1 MKKLAL
7 LPILLILST
16 VYADNANVSLNY
28 KDIVEPNETVEID
41 IKIKNTSTTYL
52 WKCKASV
59 DLGLLG
65 DEIQYFTIISEP
77 SWNEKIQIGS
87 SVNGKIKIKISS
99 DADNVKLRIPIIVS
113 GEEGGCPGGCT
124 PFMEGPF
131 YVEMTVKNKGIETFN
146 YAESLYNEGKYE
158 EAMEKYDEAK
168 KYFLNYFDDKNARIC
183 LIKARNCEGHLK
195 LNSGIPYFNAG
206 DLDNAKKEFEDAK
219 SIFESIDNEE
229 MVETCEQWIEK
240 CISPSTTPPTSTTPP
255 PTTLAPTT
263 SSPTTPPVTTP
274 LATSSPQGSTT
285 KIISLFLLL
294 IAIASVIIITI
305 KITKK

>member
-16 VYADNANVSLNY
+16 VYADNVDVSLNY
-28 KDIVEPNETVEID
+28 KDIVEPNETVEIE

-59 DLGLLG
+59 DLKLLG

-77 SWNEKIQIGS
+77 SWDEKIQIGS
-87 SVNGKIKIKISS
+87 SINGKIEIKISS
-99 DADNVKLRIPIIVS
+99 DADNVKLRIPIIIS
-113 GEEGGCPGGCT
+113 GTKGKCACT

-131 YVEMTVKNKGIETFN
+131 YAEITVKNKGIEAFN

-168 KYFLNYFDDKNARIC
+168 KYFLNYFDEKNARIC
-183 LIKARNCEGHLK
+183 LIKAKNCEGHLK
-195 LNSGIPYFNAG
+195 LNSGISYFNAG

-219 SIFESIDNEE
+219 SIFEDEE
-229 MVETCEQWIEK
+229 MIKICEEWIEK
-240 CISPSTTPPTSTTPP
+240 CIPPSTTPPATTPL

-263 SSPTTPPVTTP
+263 SPPTTPPVTTP
-274 LATSSPQGSTT
+274 LTTSPQGSNSKT
-285 KIISLFLLL
+285 IFLILLL
-294 IAIASVIIITI
+294 VAIASVIIITI

>member
-7 LPILLILST
+7 LLILLILST
-16 VYADNANVSLNY
+16 VYADNADVSLNH
-28 KDIVEPNETVEID
+28 KDIVEPNETVEIE

-59 DLGLLG
+59 DLKLLG

-77 SWNEKIQIGS
+77 SWDEKIQIGS
-87 SVNGKIKIKISS
+87 SISGKIEIKISS

-113 GEEGGCPGGCT
+113 GEKGGCPGGCT

-131 YVEMTVKNKGIETFN
+131 YAEITVKNKGIEAFN

-168 KYFLNYFDDKNARIC
+168 KYFLNYFDEKNARIC
-183 LIKARNCEGHLK
+183 LIKAKNCEGHLK
-195 LNSGIPYFNAG
+195 LNSGISYFNAG

-219 SIFESIDNEE
+219 SIFEDEE
-229 MVETCEQWIEK
+229 MIKICEEWIEK
-240 CISPSTTPPTSTTPP
+240 CIPPSTTPPATTPL

-263 SSPTTPPVTTP
+263 SPPTTPPVTTP
-274 LATSSPQGSTT
+274 LTTSPQGSNSKT
-285 KIISLFLLL
+285 IFLILLL
-294 IAIASVIIITI
+294 IAIASVIIFTI

>member
-16 VYADNANVSLNY
+16 VYADNTDVSLNY
-28 KDIVEPNETVEID
+28 KDIVEPNETVEIE

-59 DLGLLG
+59 DLKLLG

-77 SWNEKIQIGS
+77 SWDEKIQIGS
-87 SVNGKIKIKISS
+87 SINGKIEIKISS
-99 DADNVKLRIPIIVS
+99 DADNVKLRIPIIIS
-113 GEEGGCPGGCT
+113 GTKGKCACT

-131 YVEMTVKNKGIETFN
+131 YAEITVKNKGIEAFN

-168 KYFLNYFDDKNARIC
+168 KYFLNYFDEKNARIC
-183 LIKARNCEGHLK
+183 LIKAKNCEGHLK
-195 LNSGIPYFNAG
+195 LNLGISYFNAG
-206 DLDNAKKEFEDAK
+206 DLENAKKEFEDAK
-219 SIFESIDNEE
+219 SIFEDEE
-229 MVETCEQWIEK
+229 MIKICEEWIEK
-240 CISPSTTPPTSTTPP
+240 CIPPSTTPPATTPL

-263 SSPTTPPVTTP
+263 SPPTTPPVTTP
-274 LATSSPQGSTT
+274 LTTSPQGSNSKT
-285 KIISLFLLL
+285 IFLILLL
-294 IAIASVIIITI
+294 VAIASVIIITI

>member
-7 LPILLILST
+7 LLILLILST
-16 VYADNANVSLNY
+16 VYADNADVSLNH
-28 KDIVEPNETVEID
+28 KDIVEPNETVEIE

-59 DLGLLG
+59 DLKLLG

-77 SWNEKIQIGS
+77 SWDEKIQIGS
-87 SVNGKIKIKISS
+87 SISGKIEIKISS

-113 GEEGGCPGGCT
+113 GEKGGCPGGCT

-131 YVEMTVKNKGIETFN
+131 YAEITVKNKGIEAFN

-168 KYFLNYFDDKNARIC
+168 KYFLNYFDEKNARIC
-183 LIKARNCEGHLK
+183 LIKAKNCEGHLK
-195 LNSGIPYFNAG
+195 LNSGISYFNAG

-219 SIFESIDNEE
+219 SIFEDEE
-229 MVETCEQWIEK
+229 MIKICEEWIEK
-240 CISPSTTPPTSTTPP
+240 CIPPSTTPPATTPL

-263 SSPTTPPVTTP
+263 SPPTTPPVTTP
-274 LATSSPQGSTT
+274 LTTSPQGSNSKT
-285 KIISLFLLL
+285 IFLILLL
-294 IAIASVIIITI
+294 IAIAFIIAVTI

>member
-16 VYADNANVSLNY
+16 VYADNVDVSLNY
-28 KDIVEPNETVEID
+28 KDIVEPNETVEIE

-59 DLGLLG
+59 DLKLLG

-77 SWNEKIQIGS
+77 SWDEKIQIGS
-87 SVNGKIKIKISS
+87 SINGKIEIKISS
-99 DADNVKLRIPIIVS
+99 DADNVKLRIPIIIS
-113 GEEGGCPGGCT
+113 GTKGKCACT

-131 YVEMTVKNKGIETFN
+131 YAEITVKNKGIEAFN

-168 KYFLNYFDDKNARIC
+168 RYFLNYFDEKNARIC
-183 LIKARNCEGHLK
+183 LIKAKNCEGHLK
-195 LNSGIPYFNAG
+195 LNLGISYFNAG

-219 SIFESIDNEE
+219 SIFEDEE
-229 MVETCEQWIEK
+229 MIKICEEWIEK
-240 CISPSTTPPTSTTPP
+240 CIPPSTTPPATTPL

-263 SSPTTPPVTTP
+263 SPPTTPPVTTP
-274 LATSSPQGSTT
+274 LTTSPQGSNSKT
-285 KIISLFLLL
+285 IFLILLL
-294 IAIASVIIITI
+294 VAIASVIIITI

>member
-16 VYADNANVSLNY
+16 VYADNADVSLNY
-28 KDIVEPNETVEID
+28 KDIVEPNETVEIE

-59 DLGLLG
+59 DLKLLG

-77 SWNEKIQIGS
+77 SWDEKIQIGS
-87 SVNGKIKIKISS
+87 SINGKIEIKISS
-99 DADNVKLRIPIIVS
+99 DADNVKLRIPIIIS
-113 GEEGGCPGGCT
+113 GTKGKCACT

-131 YVEMTVKNKGIETFN
+131 YAEITVKNKGIEAFN

-168 KYFLNYFDDKNARIC
+168 KYFLNYFDEKNARIC
-183 LIKARNCEGHLK
+183 LIKAKNCEGHLK
-195 LNSGIPYFNAG
+195 LNLGISYFNAG

-219 SIFESIDNEE
+219 SLFEDEE
-229 MVETCEQWIEK
+229 MIKICEEWIEK
-240 CISPSTTPPTSTTPP
+240 CIPPSTTPPATTPL

-263 SSPTTPPVTTP
+263 SPPTTPPVTTP
-274 LATSSPQGSTT
+274 LTTSPQGSNSKT
-285 KIISLFLLL
+285 IFLILLFV
-294 IAIASVIIITI
+294 AIASVIIFTI

>member
-7 LPILLILST
+7 LLILLILGT
-16 VYADNANVSLNY
+16 VYADNADVSLNH
-28 KDIVEPNETVEID
+28 KDIVEPNETVEIE

-59 DLGLLG
+59 DLKLLG

-77 SWNEKIQIGS
+77 SWDEKIQIGS
-87 SVNGKIKIKISS
+87 SISGKIEIKISS

-113 GEEGGCPGGCT
+113 GEKGGCPGGCT

-131 YVEMTVKNKGIETFN
+131 YAEITVKNKGIEAFN

-168 KYFLNYFDDKNARIC
+168 KYFLNYFDEKNARIC
-183 LIKARNCEGHLK
+183 LIKAKNCEGHLK
-195 LNSGIPYFNAG
+195 LNSGISYFNAG
-206 DLDNAKKEFEDAK
+206 DLENAKKEFEDAK
-219 SIFESIDNEE
+219 SIFEDEE
-229 MVETCEQWIEK
+229 MIKICEEWIEK
-240 CISPSTTPPTSTTPP
+240 CIPPSTTPPATTPL

-263 SSPTTPPVTTP
+263 SPPTTPPVTTP
-274 LATSSPQGSTT
+274 LTTSPQGSNSKT
-285 KIISLFLLL
+285 IFLILLL
-294 IAIASVIIITI
+294 IAIASVIIFTI

>member
-16 VYADNANVSLNY
+16 VYADNADVSLNH
-28 KDIVEPNETVEID
+28 KDIVEPNETVEIE

-59 DLGLLG
+59 DLKLLG

-77 SWNEKIQIGS
+77 SWDEKIQIGS
-87 SVNGKIKIKISS
+87 SINGKIEIKISS
-99 DADNVKLRIPIIVS
+99 DADNVKLRIPIIIS
-113 GEEGGCPGGCT
+113 GTKGKCACT

-131 YVEMTVKNKGIETFN
+131 YAEITVKNKGIEAFN

-168 KYFLNYFDDKNARIC
+168 KYFLNYFDEKNARIC
-183 LIKARNCEGHLK
+183 LIKAKNCEGHLK
-195 LNSGIPYFNAG
+195 LNSGISYFNAG

-219 SIFESIDNEE
+219 SIFEDEE
-229 MVETCEQWIEK
+229 MIKICEEWIEK
-240 CISPSTTPPTSTTPP
+240 CIPPSTTPPATTPL

-263 SSPTTPPVTTP
+263 SPPTTPPVTTP
-274 LATSSPQGSTT
+274 LTTSPQGSNSKT
-285 KIISLFLLL
+285 IFLILLFV
-294 IAIASVIIITI
+294 AIASVIIFTI

>member
-16 VYADNANVSLNY
+16 VYADNVDVSLNY
-28 KDIVEPNETVEID
+28 KDIVEPNETVEIE

-59 DLGLLG
+59 DLKLLG

-77 SWNEKIQIGS
+77 SWDEKIQVGS
-87 SVNGKIKIKISS
+87 SISGKIEIKISS
-99 DADNVKLRIPIIVS
+99 DADNVKLRIPIIIS
-113 GEEGGCPGGCT
+113 GTKGKCACT

-131 YVEMTVKNKGIETFN
+131 YAEITVKNKGIEAFN

-168 KYFLNYFDDKNARIC
+168 KYFLNYFDEKNARIC
-183 LIKARNCEGHLK
+183 LIKAKNCEGHLK
-195 LNSGIPYFNAG
+195 LNSGISYFNAG

-219 SIFESIDNEE
+219 SIFEDEE
-229 MVETCEQWIEK
+229 MIKICEEWIEK
-240 CISPSTTPPTSTTPP
+240 CIPPSTTPPATTPL

-263 SSPTTPPVTTP
+263 SPPTTPPVTTP
-274 LATSSPQGSTT
+274 LTTSPQGSNSKT
-285 KIISLFLLL
+285 IFLILLFV
-294 IAIASVIIITI
+294 AIASVIIFTI

>member
-16 VYADNANVSLNY
+16 VYADNADVSLNH
-28 KDIVEPNETVEID
+28 KDIVEPNETVEIE

-59 DLGLLG
+59 DLKLLG

-77 SWNEKIQIGS
+77 SWDEKIQIGS
-87 SVNGKIKIKISS
+87 SINGKIEIKISS
-99 DADNVKLRIPIIVS
+99 DADNVKLRIPIIIS
-113 GEEGGCPGGCT
+113 GTKGKCACT

-131 YVEMTVKNKGIETFN
+131 YAEITVKNKGIEAFN

-168 KYFLNYFDDKNARIC
+168 RYFLNYFDEKNARIC
-183 LIKARNCEGHLK
+183 LIKAKNCEGHLK
-195 LNSGIPYFNAG
+195 LNSGISYFNAG
-206 DLDNAKKEFEDAK
+206 DLENAKKEFEDAK
-219 SIFESIDNEE
+219 SIFEDEE
-229 MVETCEQWIEK
+229 MIKICEEWIEK
-240 CISPSTTPPTSTTPP
+240 CIPPSTTPPATTPL

-263 SSPTTPPVTTP
+263 SPPTTPPVTTP
-274 LATSSPQGSTT
+274 LTTSPQGSNSKT
-285 KIISLFLLL
+285 IFLILLFV
-294 IAIASVIIITI
+294 AIAFIIAVTI

>member
-7 LPILLILST
+7 LSILLILST
-16 VYADNANVSLNY
+16 VYADNANISLNY

-59 DLGLLG
+59 DPGLLG
-65 DEIQYFTIISEP
+65 DEIQYFIIISEP
-77 SWNEKIQIGS
+77 SWDEKIQIGS
-87 SVNGKIKIKISS
+87 SVNGKIEIKISS

-113 GEEGGCPGGCT
+113 GEKGGCPGGCT

-131 YVEMTVKNKGIETFN
+131 YAELTVKNKGIETFN
-146 YAESLYNEGKYE
+146 YAESLYNEGRYE

-168 KYFLNYFDDKNARIC
+168 KYFLNYFDEKNARIC
-183 LIKARNCEGHLK
+183 LIKAKNCEGYLK
-195 LNSGIPYFNAG
+195 LNLGISYFNAG

-229 MVETCEQWIEK
+229 MVDTCEEEIEK
-240 CISPSTTPPTSTTPP
+240 CIPPSTTPPASTTPP
-255 PTTLAPTT
+255 TMPAPST
-263 SSPTTPPVTTP
+263 SSPTTPPITTP
-274 LATSSPQGSTT
+274 LATSPPQGSTKT
-285 KIISLFLLL
+285 IFLFLLL
-294 IAIASVIIITI
+294 IAIASVIIVTI
-305 KITKK
+305 KIIKK

>member
-7 LPILLILST
+7 LLILLILST
-16 VYADNANVSLNY
+16 VYADNADVSLNH
-28 KDIVEPNETVEID
+28 KDIVEPNETVEIE

-59 DLGLLG
+59 DLKLLG

-77 SWNEKIQIGS
+77 SWDEKIQIGS
-87 SVNGKIKIKISS
+87 SISGKIEIKISS

-113 GEEGGCPGGCT
+113 GEKGGCPGGCT

-131 YVEMTVKNKGIETFN
+131 YAEITVKNKGIEAFN

-168 KYFLNYFDDKNARIC
+168 KYFLNYFDEKNARIC
-183 LIKARNCEGHLK
+183 LIKAKNCEGHLK
-195 LNSGIPYFNAG
+195 LNSGISYFNAG

-219 SIFESIDNEE
+219 SIFEDEE
-229 MVETCEQWIEK
+229 MIKICEEWIEK
-240 CISPSTTPPTSTTPP
+240 CIPPSTTPPATTPL

-263 SSPTTPPVTTP
+263 SPPTTPPVTTP
-274 LATSSPQGSTT
+274 LTTSPQGSNSKT
-285 KIISLFLLL
+285 IFLILLL
-294 IAIASVIIITI
+294 VAIAFIIAVTI

>member
-16 VYADNANVSLNY
+16 VYADNADVSLNY
-28 KDIVEPNETVEID
+28 KDIVEPNETVEIE

-59 DLGLLG
+59 DLKLLG

-77 SWNEKIQIGS
+77 SWDEKIQIGS
-87 SVNGKIKIKISS
+87 SISGKIEIKISS
-99 DADNVKLRIPIIVS
+99 DADNVKLRIPIIIS
-113 GEEGGCPGGCT
+113 GTKGKCACT

-131 YVEMTVKNKGIETFN
+131 YAEITVKNKGIEAFN

-168 KYFLNYFDDKNARIC
+168 KYFLNYFDEKNARIC
-183 LIKARNCEGHLK
+183 LIKAKNCEGHLK
-195 LNSGIPYFNAG
+195 LNLGISYFNAG

-219 SIFESIDNEE
+219 SIFEDEE
-229 MVETCEQWIEK
+229 MIKICEEWIEK
-240 CISPSTTPPTSTTPP
+240 CIPPSTTPPATTPL

-263 SSPTTPPVTTP
+263 SPPTTPPVTTP
-274 LATSSPQGSTT
+274 LTTSPQGSNSKT
-285 KIISLFLLL
+285 IFLILLFV
-294 IAIASVIIITI
+294 AIASVIIITI

>member
-16 VYADNANVSLNY
+16 VYADNTDVSLNY
-28 KDIVEPNETVEID
+28 KDIVEPNETVEIE

-59 DLGLLG
+59 DLKLLG

-77 SWNEKIQIGS
+77 SWDEKIQIGS
-87 SVNGKIKIKISS
+87 SINGKIEIKISS
-99 DADNVKLRIPIIVS
+99 DADNVKLRIPIIIS
-113 GEEGGCPGGCT
+113 GTKGKCACT

-131 YVEMTVKNKGIETFN
+131 YAEITVKNKGIEAFN

-168 KYFLNYFDDKNARIC
+168 KYFLNYFDEKNARIC
-183 LIKARNCEGHLK
+183 LIKAKNCEGHLK
-195 LNSGIPYFNAG
+195 LNLGISYFNAG

-219 SIFESIDNEE
+219 SIFEDEE
-229 MVETCEQWIEK
+229 MIKICEEWIEK
-240 CISPSTTPPTSTTPP
+240 CIPPSTTPPATTPL

-263 SSPTTPPVTTP
+263 SPPTTPPVTTP
-274 LATSSPQGSTT
+274 LTTSPQGSNSKT
-285 KIISLFLLL
+285 IFLILLFV
-294 IAIASVIIITI
+294 AIAFIIAVTI

>member
-7 LPILLILST
+7 LPIFLILST

-77 SWNEKIQIGS
+77 SWDEKIQVGS

-113 GEEGGCPGGCT
+113 GEEGGCIGGCT

-131 YVEMTVKNKGIETFN
+131 YAEVIVKNKGIETFN

-183 LIKARNCEGHLK
+183 LIKAKNCEGHLK
-195 LNSGIPYFNAG
+195 LNSGISYFNAG

-219 SIFESIDNEE
+219 SVFENIGDEE
-229 MVETCEQWIEK
+229 MIGICEEWMEK
-240 CISPSTTPPTSTTPP
+240 CIPPSTTPPASTTP

-263 SSPTTPPVTTP
+263 SPPTTPPVTTP
-274 LATSSPQGSTT
+274 LATSPPQGSTT
-285 KIISLFLLL
+285 KTIFLFLLL
-294 IAIASVIIITI
+294 IAIASVIIVTI

>member
-16 VYADNANVSLNY
+16 VYADNADVSLNY
-28 KDIVEPNETVEID
+28 KDIVEPNETVEIE

-59 DLGLLG
+59 DLKLLG

-77 SWNEKIQIGS
+77 SWDEKIQIGS
-87 SVNGKIKIKISS
+87 SINGKIEIKISS
-99 DADNVKLRIPIIVS
+99 DADNVKLRIPIIIS
-113 GEEGGCPGGCT
+113 GTKGKCACT

-131 YVEMTVKNKGIETFN
+131 YAEITVKNKGIEAFN

-168 KYFLNYFDDKNARIC
+168 KYFLNYFDEKNARIC
-183 LIKARNCEGHLK
+183 LIKAKNCEGHLK
-195 LNSGIPYFNAG
+195 LNSGISYFNAG
-206 DLDNAKKEFEDAK
+206 DLENAKKEFEDAK
-219 SIFESIDNEE
+219 SIFEDEE
-229 MVETCEQWIEK
+229 MIKICEEWIEK
-240 CISPSTTPPTSTTPP
+240 CIPPSTTPPATTPL

-263 SSPTTPPVTTP
+263 SPPTTPPVTTP
-274 LATSSPQGSTT
+274 LTTSPQGSNSKT
-285 KIISLFLLL
+285 IFLILLFV
-294 IAIASVIIITI
+294 AIASVIIFTI

>member
-16 VYADNANVSLNY
+16 VYADNVDVSLNY
-28 KDIVEPNETVEID
+28 KDIVEPNETVEIE

-59 DLGLLG
+59 DLKLLG

-77 SWNEKIQIGS
+77 SWDEKIQIGS
-87 SVNGKIKIKISS
+87 SINGKIEIKISS
-99 DADNVKLRIPIIVS
+99 DADNVKLRIPIIIS
-113 GEEGGCPGGCT
+113 GTKGKCACT

-131 YVEMTVKNKGIETFN
+131 YAEITVKNKGIEAFN

-168 KYFLNYFDDKNARIC
+168 RYFLNYFDEKNARIC
-183 LIKARNCEGHLK
+183 LIKAKNCEGHLK
-195 LNSGIPYFNAG
+195 LNLGISYFNAG

-219 SIFESIDNEE
+219 SIFEDEE
-229 MVETCEQWIEK
+229 MIKICEEWIEK
-240 CISPSTTPPTSTTPP
+240 CIPPSTTPPATTPL

-263 SSPTTPPVTTP
+263 SPPTTPPVTTP
-274 LATSSPQGSTT
+274 LTTSPQGSNSKT
-285 KIISLFLLL
+285 IFLILLFV
-294 IAIASVIIITI
+294 AIASVIIFTI

>member
-7 LPILLILST
+7 LLILLILGT
-16 VYADNANVSLNY
+16 VYADNADVSLNH
-28 KDIVEPNETVEID
+28 KDIVEPNETVEIE

-59 DLGLLG
+59 DLKLLG

-77 SWNEKIQIGS
+77 SWDEKIQIGS
-87 SVNGKIKIKISS
+87 SISGKIEIKISS

-113 GEEGGCPGGCT
+113 GEKGGCPGGCT

-131 YVEMTVKNKGIETFN
+131 YAEITVKNKGIEAFN

-168 KYFLNYFDDKNARIC
+168 KYFLNYFDEKNARIC
-183 LIKARNCEGHLK
+183 LIKAKNCEGHLK
-195 LNSGIPYFNAG
+195 LNSGISYFNAG
-206 DLDNAKKEFEDAK
+206 DLENAKKEFEDAK
-219 SIFESIDNEE
+219 SIFEDEE
-229 MVETCEQWIEK
+229 MIKICEEWIEK
-240 CISPSTTPPTSTTPP
+240 CIPPSTTPPATTPL

-263 SSPTTPPVTTP
+263 SPPTTPPVTTP
-274 LATSSPQGSTT
+274 LTTSPQGSNSKT
-285 KIISLFLLL
+285 IFLILLL
-294 IAIASVIIITI
+294 IAIAFIIAVTI

>member
-16 VYADNANVSLNY
+16 VYADNTDVSLNY
-28 KDIVEPNETVEID
+28 KDIVEPNETVEIE

-59 DLGLLG
+59 DLKLLG

-77 SWNEKIQIGS
+77 SWDEKIQIGS
-87 SVNGKIKIKISS
+87 SINGKIEIKISS
-99 DADNVKLRIPIIVS
+99 DADNVKLRIPIIIS
-113 GEEGGCPGGCT
+113 GTKGKCACT

-131 YVEMTVKNKGIETFN
+131 YAEITVKNKGIEAFN

-168 KYFLNYFDDKNARIC
+168 RYFLNYFDEKNARIC
-183 LIKARNCEGHLK
+183 LIKAKNCEGHLK
-195 LNSGIPYFNAG
+195 LNSGISYFNAG
-206 DLDNAKKEFEDAK
+206 DLENAKKEFEDAK
-219 SIFESIDNEE
+219 SIFEDEE
-229 MVETCEQWIEK
+229 MIKICEEWIEK
-240 CISPSTTPPTSTTPP
+240 CIPPSTTPPATTPL

-263 SSPTTPPVTTP
+263 SPPTTPPVTTP
-274 LATSSPQGSTT
+274 LTTSPQGSNSKT
-285 KIISLFLLL
+285 IFLILLFV
-294 IAIASVIIITI
+294 AIASVIIITI

>member
-16 VYADNANVSLNY
+16 VYADNADVSLNY
-28 KDIVEPNETVEID
+28 KDIVEPNETVEIE

-59 DLGLLG
+59 DLKLLG

-77 SWNEKIQIGS
+77 SWDEKIQIGS
-87 SVNGKIKIKISS
+87 SINGKIEIKISS
-99 DADNVKLRIPIIVS
+99 DADNVKLRIPIIIS
-113 GEEGGCPGGCT
+113 GTKGKCACT

-131 YVEMTVKNKGIETFN
+131 YAEITVKNKGIEAFN

-168 KYFLNYFDDKNARIC
+168 KYFLNYFDEKNARIC
-183 LIKARNCEGHLK
+183 LIKAKNCEGHLK
-195 LNSGIPYFNAG
+195 LNSGISYFNAG

-219 SIFESIDNEE
+219 SIFEDEE
-229 MVETCEQWIEK
+229 MIKICEEWIEK
-240 CISPSTTPPTSTTPP
+240 CIPPSTTPPATTPL

-263 SSPTTPPVTTP
+263 SPPTTPPVTTP
-274 LATSSPQGSTT
+274 LTTSPQGSNSKT
-285 KIISLFLLL
+285 IFLILLL
-294 IAIASVIIITI
+294 IAIAFIIAVTI

>member
-7 LPILLILST
+7 LLILLILST
-16 VYADNANVSLNY
+16 VYADNADVSLNH
-28 KDIVEPNETVEID
+28 KDIVEPNETVEIE

-59 DLGLLG
+59 DLKLLG

-77 SWNEKIQIGS
+77 SWDEKIQIGS
-87 SVNGKIKIKISS
+87 SINGKIEIKISS
-99 DADNVKLRIPIIVS
+99 DADNVKLRIPIIIS
-113 GEEGGCPGGCT
+113 GTKGKCACT

-131 YVEMTVKNKGIETFN
+131 YAEITVKNKGIEAFN

-168 KYFLNYFDDKNARIC
+168 KYFLNYFDEKNARIC
-183 LIKARNCEGHLK
+183 LIKAKNCEGHLK
-195 LNSGIPYFNAG
+195 LNSGISYFNAG

-219 SIFESIDNEE
+219 SIFEDEE
-229 MVETCEQWIEK
+229 MIKICEEWIEK
-240 CISPSTTPPTSTTPP
+240 CIPPSTTPPATTPL

-263 SSPTTPPVTTP
+263 SPPTTPPVTTP
-274 LATSSPQGSTT
+274 LTTSPQGSNSKT
-285 KIISLFLLL
+285 IFLILLL
-294 IAIASVIIITI
+294 IAIASVIIFTI